1 LNAFILILNWFKV
14 SRVWTNQT
22 LPFSDSPME
31 VPLVHPKRNRNAQKN
46 DQEIQEIQKTQLVWI
61 GRFVVCFHGDALSR
75 ENSPTHRQ

>member
-1 LNAFILILNWFKV
+1 
-14 SRVWTNQT
+14 
-22 LPFSDSPME
+22 ME